1 MSLCLPDQALLV
13 KLFYQNDNSAIV
25 ALRKFRTLKGLR
37 KGPLTTKNL
46 RLMVTKFEETGSL
59 NVRSGRGKKP
69 VSAEAIEKVALPVE
83 GDKSSNVLAS
93 TSVRR
98 VAEALDLP
106 RSTVQKIMRNILRYY
121 PYKLQ
126 FVQELLPHDFET
138 RHLFSLQFLARLEVD
153 PEWPWNI
160 LWTDEAHFHLDCS
173 VNTHN
178 CRIWGTDNPHSTLRV
193 PLHSPKVT
201 VWCGFSASFILGPY
215 FFEELG
221 AGGPVTCSITGQRY
235 ASLVRNKIIP
245 DLQARQCLSRI
256 IFMQD
261 GAPPHIT
268 RCITDVLKHHFTE
281 ERVISRQFRHLWPPR
296 SPDPNPCNFWLWGH
310 LKQLVSCDQP
320 NTLPDLKDSISRHVL
335 NISQNTL
342 RSTVWGEHAIIR
354 FQIVAEN
361 DGHHVQHLLL

>member
-1 MSLCLPDQALLV
+1 M
-13 KLFYQNDNSAIV
+13 KTIHRTRNRIV
-25 ALRKFRTLKGLR
+25 ECSFWKR
-37 KGPLTTKNL
+37 
-46 RLMVTKFEETGSL
+46 
-59 NVRSGRGKKP
+59 KKP
-69 VSAEAIEKVALPVE
+69 VSAEAIEKVALQVE
-83 GDKSSNVLAS
+83 EDKSSNVLAS

-121 PYKLQ
+121 LYKLQ
-126 FVQELLPHDFET
+126 FVQELLPYDFKT

-160 LWTDEAHFHLDCS
+160 LWTDKAHFHLDGS

-178 CRIWGTDNPHSTLRV
+178 CRIWETDNPHSTLRV
-193 PLHSPKVT
+193 PLHSPKVR

-235 ASLVRNKIIP
+235 ASLLRNKIIP

-261 GAPPHIT
+261 GAPPYIT
-268 RCITDVLKHHFTE
+268 SCVTDVLKHHFTE
-281 ERVISRQFRHLWPPR
+281 ERVISHQFRYLWP
-296 SPDPNPCNFWLWGH
+296 SL
-310 LKQLVSCDQP
+310 
-320 NTLPDLKDSISRHVL
+320 I
-335 NISQNTL
+335 
-342 RSTVWGEHAIIR
+342 A
-354 FQIVAEN
+354 
-361 DGHHVQHLLL
+361 